1 MSISLIW
8 IGCRALISELFKGAF
23 VFACFVQN
31 MLSTLRVYAQFSLQH
46 SLSQALN
53 VVGFAVFHCISRTF

>member
-8 IGCRALISELFKGAF
+8 IGCRALISKLFKSAF
-23 VFACFVQN
+23 VFTCFVQDV
-31 MLSTLRVYAQFSLQH
+31 LSTLRIYAEFSLQH
-46 SLSQALN
+46 SFSQALC